1 MNVLIVSG
9 IWPPD
14 VGGPAVH
21 APALAAFLLDRG
33 HGVEVVTTAS
43 TAPAPEAYPV
53 HFVPRSRPPGVRH
66 ALVAWY
72 VARRARAADV
82 VYATSMIRRS
92 AAGAA
97 AARRPLVVKL
107 VADEAY
113 ERATRS
119 GLFGG
124 TLEEFQQLQGGV
136 RIRAL
141 RQARNAAVGR
151 AVHVFCPSNYLRD
164 IAVGWG
170 LPEERISVLPNPAPI
185 VPALAARNEL
195 RASYGM
201 TGVALA
207 FAGRLT
213 RQKDL
218 VLALDAIERVP
229 GVQLVLLGEGPE
241 RTALERHVRERGLAE
256 RVSFLGGGS
265 RDDVLELFR
274 AADASLLS
282 SAWEN
287 FPHTVVEALAVGTP
301 VIATAVGGVPEI
313 VQDGQNGLLVAP
325 HDVVALAN
333 AVERFAS
340 DPALRK
346 RLAKAAA
353 PSVEAYA
360 PEFLLGRVEAE
371 LVRATEGRR

>member
-1 MNVLIVSG
+1 M
-9 IWPPD
+9 D
-14 VGGPAVH
+14 
-21 APALAAFLLDRG
+21 
-33 HGVEVVTTAS
+33 
-43 TAPAPEAYPV
+43 
-53 HFVPRSRPPGVRH
+53 
-66 ALVAWY
+66 
-72 VARRARAADV
+72 
-82 VYATSMIRRS
+82 
-92 AAGAA
+92 
-97 AARRPLVVKL
+97 
-107 VADEAY
+107 
-113 ERATRS
+113 
-119 GLFGG
+119 
-124 TLEEFQQLQGGV
+124 GGV

-141 RQARNAAVGR
+141 RQARNAAVSR
-151 AVHVFCPSNYLRD
+151 AVHVFCPSAYLRD

-185 VPALAARNEL
+185 VPALPARNVL

-213 RQKDL
+213 PQKDL

-229 GVQLVLLGEGPE
+229 GVRLVLLGEGPE
-241 RTALERHVRERGLAE
+241 RAALERHVRERGLAE

-274 AADASLLS
+274 AADGSLLS

-313 VQDGQNGLLVAP
+313 VRDGENGLLVAP

-333 AVERFAS
+333 AVERFAA
-340 DPALRK
+340 DAGLRE

-353 PSVEAYA
+353 PSVAAYA
-360 PEFLLGRVEAE
+360 PEIVLGRVEAE
-371 LVRATEGRR
+371 LARAAEGGR